1 MGTAVYSITD
11 SQAVQIVAPE
21 VLFFWVETTMIFAY
35 LPAFWLL
42 GQRHVVPRA
51 AQLMRVRP
59 VRHLVA
65 GGLAYASYMLILA
78 AYSYGGDVATVTTV
92 RQLSIPISVV
102 LGAMML
108 KEMLLGR
115 RFIASLLLVVGIVL
129 VIVGSS

>member
-1 MGTAVYSITD
+1 
-11 SQAVQIVAPE
+11 
-21 VLFFWVETTMIFAY
+21 
-35 LPAFWLL
+35 
-42 GQRHVVPRA
+42 
-51 AQLMRVRP
+51 
-59 VRHLVA
+59 
-65 GGLAYASYMLILA
+65 MLILA

>member
-1 MGTAVYSITD
+1 
-11 SQAVQIVAPE
+11 
-21 VLFFWVETTMIFAY
+21 
-35 LPAFWLL
+35 
-42 GQRHVVPRA
+42 
-51 AQLMRVRP
+51 MRVRP
-59 VRHLVA
+59 VRHLSA

-115 RFIASLLLVVGIVL
+115 RFTASLLLVVGIVL